1 MDFETSRM
9 SEPQTIAI
17 IAGQLVLGGAERQL
31 YLWLSNLDR
40 SRFRPVVVTLH
51 PDCEDYWESAIELLD
66 VPLLRIAS
74 RRNPLP
80 RLLEIMRALR
90 PYNPQLIHGW
100 HLFASP
106 YAGAAAILL
115 GARASL
121 GSLRSSFDAYRRH
134 RMQSI
139 LTEWLT
145 DGIVVNSA
153 SAAERLAPL
162 RRRARRRIYTVPNAV
177 EDEMEERPHA
187 RARLSLKYSIPPARL
202 WIGSAGRFVASKRF
216 DLLLEMT
223 ALLHRRSEDVHL
235 VLVGDGP
242 LRKGLQAKAQ
252 SLDISDRVTFT
263 GEVAEARLWMSA
275 LDIFCFLS
283 EDEGLPNAVME
294 AAAAGV
300 PVVAWRTPFLEELL
314 DEGRS
319 AVLVAPGNL
328 QALEEALVS
337 LIHDPAARDRL
348 GRRGRSH
355 VLGNFGVRRFVEA
368 MTSAYE
374 TVLAGA
380 S

>member
-1 MDFETSRM
+1 MERFK
-9 SEPQTIAI
+9 IAI
-17 IAGQLVLGGAERQL
+17 IAGQLVVGGAERQL
-31 YLWLSNLDR
+31 YLWLSNMDR
-40 SRFRPVVVTLH
+40 SRFEPVVVTLH
-51 PDCEDYWESAIELLD
+51 PDCNDYWESAIEALGI
-66 VPLLRIAS
+66 PILRIAS
-74 RRNPLP
+74 RRNPLA
-80 RLLEIMRALR
+80 RLLEITRALR
-90 PYNPQLIHGW
+90 PFGPHLIHGW

-121 GSLRSSFDAYRRH
+121 GSLRGSFDAYRRH
-134 RMQSI
+134 RTQSI

-153 SAAERLAPL
+153 SAAERLVPL
-162 RRRARRRIYTVPNAV
+162 RLRVRRRIYTVPNAV
-177 EDEMEERPHA
+177 EDQMEERPRA
-187 RARLSLKYSIPPARL
+187 RARLSLKYSISPARL

-216 DLLLEMT
+216 DLLLDTT

-235 VLVGDGP
+235 VLIGDGP
-242 LRKGLQAKAQ
+242 LREGLQAKAQ
-252 SLDISDRVTFT
+252 SLGISDRVTFT

-275 LDIFCFLS
+275 LDIFYFLS
-283 EDEGLPNAVME
+283 EDEGLPNVVME

-314 DEGRS
+314 DGGRS
-319 AVLVAPGNL
+319 AALVAPGNL
-328 QALEEALVS
+328 QALEEALAS

-348 GRRGRSH
+348 GRSGRSH
-355 VLGNFGVRRFVEA
+355 VLGNFGVRRFVEG
-368 MTSAYE
+368 MTNTYE